1 MIVGRSGMVVNVMEV
16 MRNPDSVIDNGLSH
30 ICWVEVTCRGQRLLL
45 FLAAALV
52 WSLPW
57 YGTRQVLFLSFGED
71 RGRSAG
77 HDRCGD
83 RWPAPAPVFQM
94 LEEPDLVERLGH
106 VMDSDDSCE
115 IWPLVNSVSTSNAR
129 TVAVS

>member
-1 MIVGRSGMVVNVMEV
+1 MVNVVKMV
-16 MRNPDSVIDNGLSH
+16 RNLDSMTDNSLLYVS
-30 ICWVEVTCRGQRLLL
+30 CVEVTCRGQRLLL

-77 HDRCGD
+77 HDGCGD
-83 RWPAPAPVFQM
+83 RWPAPAPVIQM